1 MKKVLFAMA
10 IAGMFGFAA
19 CNNTK
24 NAEEPATD
32 STVETVATE
41 CEMVADS
48 LNTVEGAATEC
59 AEATTEAVA
68 E

>member
-24 NAEEPATD
+24 NAEESVAD

-41 CEMVADS
+41 CEMAADS
-48 LNTVEGAATEC
+48 LTVETP
-59 AEATTEAVA
+59 AEETAEVA
-68 E
+68 ETVAK

>member
-19 CNNTK
+19 CNNNKT
-24 NAEEPATD
+24 AEEPVMDTTVEAAAPECCEAD
-32 STVETVATE
+32 SLTVETPAEET
-41 CEMVADS
+41 
-48 LNTVEGAATEC
+48 
-59 AEATTEAVA
+59 EATTETVA

>member
-32 STVETVATE
+32 SMVNVENVAAECEMADSLTVETPAE
-41 CEMVADS
+41 
-48 LNTVEGAATEC
+48 EC
-59 AEATTEAVA
+59 AEAAAETVA

>member
-24 NAEEPATD
+24 NAEEPVAD

-41 CEMVADS
+41 CEMAADS
-48 LNTVEGAATEC
+48 LTVETP
-59 AEATTEAVA
+59 AEETAEVA
-68 E
+68 ETVAE

>member
-41 CEMVADS
+41 CEMAADS
-48 LNTVEGAATEC
+48 LTVEGAATEC

>member
-24 NAEEPATD
+24 NAQEPAAD
-32 STVETVATE
+32 ITVETVATE
-41 CEMVADS
+41 CEMVAYS
-48 LNTVEGAATEC
+48 LNTVEGSATDC
-59 AEATTEAVA
+59 A
-68 E
+68 